1 MDFLKASG
9 IRSRAYGKK
18 FVSDIFETEERPES
32 KKLIKK
38 IKFFVPKVPLQRND
52 TNCGKFVLY
61 YISLFLESA
70 PETFSIAEGYPYFMK
85 KDWFTPDQLESFWQK
100 LQTETRD
107 SSEDSAFSDGSFSG
121 SQGMSAEPALRD
133 EDASS
138 GSGEDLNMLDGQSKH
153 QTVTPNLGHR
163 KATGDA
169 TVDSMLEIATTSKM
183 SEATIMRNEER
194 FAISKCIKVLDEMQ
208 GVDQSIYFFCIGFI

>member
-38 IKFFVPKVPLQRND
+38 IKFFVPK
-52 TNCGKFVLY
+52 
-61 YISLFLESA
+61 
-70 PETFSIAEGYPYFMK
+70 MK

-107 SSEDSAFSDGSFSG
+107 SSEDSAFSDGSFSEFL
-121 SQGMSAEPALRD
+121 GMSAEPALRD